1 MKVVFFANYM
11 PDPCGA
17 FFHDVVMAKQL
28 QQRGHNVNFV
38 TTAKPTGGKQGVYR
52 GLPWKHFSISERE
65 MNAAN
70 IWWSAHFPYLKFV
83 RKLNERF
90 LKPILVTMHF
100 GENTECVEDYPRLGK
115 WAELLWVISDHN
127 KNHVMNTV
135 ALAPAIK
142 LCESVRPMMIEN
154 ELKFQNRGTLP
165 PGDCITLV
173 NANVMKGL
181 EIFIA
186 LARRFPAKKFLG
198 VRPYYNKINVPENI
212 ANIEWI
218 NIQDDIRTILCRTRV
233 MLVPSMYE
241 SWGRVAFESMYNGIP
256 VLHSKP
262 FDRTDPRARPSGSTE
277 GMMEWI
283 AGTQFA
289 CTYDNLD
296 EWADAITALDDPE
309 TYAEYSKKAYDQT
322 YEMNVF
328 ADYQIAEKKLA
339 EYAAAY
345 PPPIDFTKPQIQS
358 PSQSVASSLQI
369 RMPPAGGNAL
379 PFRGGRFSVK
389 R

>member
-1 MKVVFFANYM
+1 M

-28 QQRGHNVNFV
+28 QQRGHTVNFV
-38 TTAKPTGGKQGVYR
+38 LTGKTTGARQGVYR
-52 GLPWKHFSISERE
+52 GLPWKHYSISERE
-65 MNAAN
+65 MNGAN
-70 IWWSAHFPYLKFV
+70 IWCSAHFPFLNFV
-83 RKLNERF
+83 RKLNEKF

-100 GENTECVEDYPRLGK
+100 GENTECVTEYPRLGK

-135 ALAPAIK
+135 ALSSAIK
-142 LCESVRPMMIEN
+142 LCESVRPLMLEN
-154 ELKFQNRGTLP
+154 ELKFQDRGTLP

-173 NANVMKGL
+173 NANVLKGL

-198 VRPYYNKINVPENI
+198 VRPYYNRINVPENI
-212 ANIEWI
+212 PNIEWI
-218 NIQDDIRTILCRTRV
+218 NIQDDIRTVLSRTRV

-256 VLHSKP
+256 VLHTKP

-289 CTYDNLD
+289 CTYDNIE
-296 EWADAITALDDPE
+296 EWVSAINALDDPVV
-309 TYAEYSKKAYDQT
+309 YAEYSKKAGDQT
-322 YEMNVF
+322 YAMNVF
-328 ADYQIAEKKLA
+328 DDFQIAEKKLID
-339 EYAAAY
+339 YATAY
-345 PPPIDFTKPQIQS
+345 PPPADVTKPQIQTS
-358 PSQSVASSLQI
+358 TQQQPSALTL
-369 RMPPAGGNAL
+369 RMPTAGGSAL
-379 PFRGGRFSVK
+379 PFRGGRFSV
-389 R
+389 RR